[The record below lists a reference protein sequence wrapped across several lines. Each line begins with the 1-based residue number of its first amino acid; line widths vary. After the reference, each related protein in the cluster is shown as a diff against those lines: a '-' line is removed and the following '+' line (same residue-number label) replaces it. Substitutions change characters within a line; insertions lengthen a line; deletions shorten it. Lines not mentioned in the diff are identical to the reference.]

1 MEFSG
6 AGAKNSMISRL
17 QQDRTAPGGSG
28 SETLPDT
35 LKE

>member
-6 AGAKNSMISRL
+6 AGAKNSIISRL
-17 QQDRTAPGGSG
+17 QEERTALRGSD